1 MANLKIPHRW
11 LDKQIS
17 IALVGCGGTG
27 GEMLDELFRIDS
39 LLKALGG
46 QGLHVTA
53 YDPDRVTGANI
64 GRQRFWPCDI
74 GFNKAE
80 VLITRVNSFGNTDWE
95 YEKVAFDIQEHA
107 SSFNMLITCVDKP
120 EVRAEI
126 GRKSKEHLDSEK
138 DFYRGA
144 SDEPQFWLD
153 CGNDAFR
160 GNVILGHFYLGDA
173 PQKIPNVYDLYP
185 VLDTMK
191 GNDEPSCST
200 VAALEKQDYGIN
212 RSVARE
218 AANLVW
224 QFLRHGELGHHG
236 SYIDIKAGTVTP
248 LAIDENV
255 WKTFLLAS

>member
-1 MANLKIPHRW
+1 MAKLSIPHEW
-11 LDKQIS
+11 LDKQITV
-17 IALVGCGGTG
+17 ALVGCGGTG
-27 GEMLDELFRIDS
+27 GEMLDELFRIHS
-39 LLKALGG
+39 LFISLGG
-46 QGLHVTA
+46 RGLSLTA
-53 YDPDRVTGANI
+53 YDPDHVTGANI

-80 VLITRVNSFGNTDWE
+80 VLITRVNSFGNTQWDF
-95 YEKVAFDIQEHA
+95 EKKAFDINEE
-107 SSFNMLITCVDKP
+107 SKSFDILVTCVDKP

-126 GRKSKEHLDSEK
+126 GRKSIVLKNDEK
-138 DFYRGA
+138 DQFRGTK
-144 SDEPQFWLD
+144 SEPQFWLD

-160 GNVILGHFYLGDA
+160 GNVILGHFHPGDSSL
-173 PQKIPNVYDLYP
+173 KIPNVFDLYP
-185 VLDTMK
+185 MLDTME

-218 AANLVW
+218 AANLIW

-248 LAIDENV
+248 LAIDENI
-255 WKTFLLAS
+255 WKTFQLTN

>member
-1 MANLKIPHRW
+1 MTKLTIPHEW
-11 LDKQIS
+11 LDKEIS

-27 GEMLDELFRIDS
+27 GEVLDELFRIHS
-39 LLKALGG
+39 LLIALGG
-46 QGLHVTA
+46 RGLSLTA

-80 VLITRVNSFGNTDWE
+80 VLITRVNSFGNTEWE
-95 YEKVAFDIQEHA
+95 FDPKAFDINEDYN
-107 SSFNMLITCVDKP
+107 SFDILVTCVDKP
-120 EVRAEI
+120 EVRADI
-126 GRKSKEHLDSEK
+126 GRKCNDLKKPDDDPFSGS
-138 DFYRGA
+138 R
-144 SDEPQFWLD
+144 SEPQFWLD

-160 GNVILGHFYLGDA
+160 GNVILGHFNFGGSAL
-173 PQKIPNVYDLYP
+173 KIPNVFDLYP
-185 VLDTMK
+185 MLDSMK

-218 AANLVW
+218 AANLIW

-236 SYIDIKAGTVTP
+236 SYIDIKAGTVNP

-255 WKTFLLAS
+255 WKSFQLAT